1 MSEFKIQ
8 RVDVV
13 QNPNNQQ
20 LEPMIYFVP
29 DQEFINISNQNDGLL
44 SIDISGTDYYSGKG
58 IFAIIDKSSVI
69 PNCRVNFYEVTD
81 YYVAILRN
89 TPWKNHPNNL
99 GSFTVSKTPIIAKDV
114 NIGNTTGNKIIHSN
128 VDSKIEDAKPPK
140 YSLDDL
146 LNTLDADTPNKSLS
160 KLDMS
165 LIIIIIVLVIVIVF
179 GAFIVVKN

>member
-13 QNPNNQQ
+13 QNPSNQQ

-29 DQEFINISNQNDGLL
+29 DQEFINL
-44 SIDISGTDYYSGKG
+44 SERNNNILSLDISGTDYYSGKG
-58 IFAIIDKSSVI
+58 IFAIIDKSSVV
-69 PNCRVNFYEVTD
+69 PNCRANFYEVTD

-89 TPWKNHPNNL
+89 TPWKNHPNKL
-99 GSFTVSKTPIIAKDV
+99 GSFTVSKAPIVAKGV
-114 NIGNTTGNKIIHSN
+114 NIGNTIGNKIAESVEN
-128 VDSKIEDAKPPK
+128 VENNQPRPK

-146 LNTLDADTPNKSLS
+146 LNTLDSETSNKSLS

-165 LIIIIIVLVIVIVF
+165 LIIIIIVLIIVIVF
-179 GAFIVVKN
+179 GAFLIVRN